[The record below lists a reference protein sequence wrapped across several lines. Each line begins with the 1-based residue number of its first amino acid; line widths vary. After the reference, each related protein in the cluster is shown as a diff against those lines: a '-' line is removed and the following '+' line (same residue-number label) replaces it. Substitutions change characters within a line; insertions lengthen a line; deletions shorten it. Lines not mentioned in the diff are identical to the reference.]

1 MKQEAKT
8 VNVNILGEQIAKFR
22 KARSLTQEELGK
34 AVGVSTQ
41 AVSRWECGGAPDVS
55 LLPAIA
61 DTLGVDIDALFG
73 REGGGPENFDE
84 VFHGWLKSQ
93 EQKELL
99 PQLTRLM
106 WQAMRSAGIAD
117 LRELGLNVS
126 FDVLNKCEASMEDER
141 NLIGVQGMWDGG
153 LILGVMAQDMAF
165 MSVYPEPAAGY
176 GAYFDTPDHCRRL
189 FSALAQPGAVEVVLD
204 LMGVGERFVLPV
216 TEAKRLGIS
225 EAEAQ
230 AAMEAL
236 AGAHVLTSQQLEL
249 ADGLTEAY
257 QLEKNRPLVPFFYLA
272 RMVGQKSL
280 NFCCLLNNRPR
291 PWLEKQEEERT

>member
-1 MKQEAKT
+1 MN
-8 VNVNILGEQIAKFR
+8 VNVLGEQIAKFR
-22 KARSLTQEELGK
+22 KARYMTQEELGK

-73 REGGGPENFDE
+73 RVRGEPENFDE
-84 VFHGWLKSQ
+84 VFYSWFKS
-93 EQKELL
+93 EDQKELL

-106 WQAMRSAGIAD
+106 WRAMRSAGIVD

-126 FDVLNKCEASMEDER
+126 FDVLNKCEASMVGER
-141 NLIGVQGMWDGG
+141 NLIGVQGMWDSG

-176 GAYFDTPDHCRRL
+176 SAYFDTPDHCRRL
-189 FSALAQPGAVEVVLD
+189 FSALVQPGAVEVVLD
-204 LMGVGERFVLPV
+204 LMGLGERFVLPV

-225 EAEAQ
+225 GA
-230 AAMEAL
+230 EAL
-236 AGAHVLTSQQLEL
+236 AGANVLTSQQLEL

-257 QLEKNRPLVPFFYLA
+257 QLEKTRPLVPFFYLV
-272 RMVGQKSL
+272 RMVGQKNL
-280 NFCCLLNNRPR
+280 NFCCLLNTRPR
-291 PWLEKQEEERT
+291 PWLEKREEERT